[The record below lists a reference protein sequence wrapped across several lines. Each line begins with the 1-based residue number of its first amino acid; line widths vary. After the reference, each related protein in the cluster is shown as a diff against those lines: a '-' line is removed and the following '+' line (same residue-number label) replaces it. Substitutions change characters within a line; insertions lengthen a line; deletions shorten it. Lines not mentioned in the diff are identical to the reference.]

1 MIKELFPGLDENEL
15 LELWPT
21 YESDEKKVEKLTTTN
36 ISHANI
42 ALNSILDDSEKVQ
55 LEKMFFAD
63 NGWYKIINQDGMVQL
78 KLAAMSLGLSN
89 NVFTFDST
97 EEQHMLEVAGAL
109 SREQQAL
116 NMRCYMKQKVVT
128 YSTLKKYLTKIRKQE
143 DMSITLYRGFCH
155 EGEVKEYLFSGLECW
170 STTPRIAERFAKNG
184 GYVISKVYP
193 ISSIFAGFRSTFK
206 NKPNNMYRHNGFYV
220 RREHEMIVENIEQ
233 SLRLDNNFYRP
244 VYDEFYY

>member
-1 MIKELFPGLDENEL
+1 MMKELFPGLDENEL

-21 YESDEKKVEKLTTTN
+21 YKVDEKKVEKLTTTN

-42 ALNSILDDSEKVQ
+42 ALNSILDDLEKAQ
-55 LEKMFFAD
+55 LEKLFFAD

-97 EEQHMLEVAGAL
+97 EEQHMLEVVGAL
-109 SREQQAL
+109 SREQQVL

-143 DMSITLYRGFCH
+143 DMSITLYRGVRH
-155 EGEVKEYLFSGLECW
+155 DGEVKKYVFSEIG
-170 STTPRIAERFAKNG
+170 RAH
-184 GYVISKVYP
+184 V
-193 ISSIFAGFRSTFK
+193 
-206 NKPNNMYRHNGFYV
+206 
-220 RREHEMIVENIEQ
+220 
-233 SLRLDNNFYRP
+233 
-244 VYDEFYY
+244 